1 MNRVALE
8 LALKVLW
15 RRPVFTVISLFGVV
29 ITLVTLM
36 VGAAMVDQLIGTRYP
51 EPERSRLL
59 GVQRMRISGENSTAT
74 SDPGYAFL
82 DKYVRSLPS
91 AELVS
96 IVTNQWKTVAY
107 VGETKAP
114 VYLKHTDSAFWQMM
128 RMRFL
133 EGDPLTAEDD
143 ASGRHVAVINQ
154 ATCAQLYGGP
164 PCAGKTIELDGRAFQ
179 VVGVVENVSF
189 TSGFAFADVWVTHGS
204 SASSAYRLQ
213 FMGGCKGIILARTPA
228 DVPRIQSELASRIPD
243 IPLPDPAT
251 YKTLTVAA
259 ESQFESISREMF
271 SSDES
276 SSHPALFAGLLIGAT
291 ILFMLLPAVNLANLN
306 ISRTLERTPEI
317 GVRKAFG
324 ASSRTMVLQ
333 FLIENLVLTLIGGVI
348 SVVAA
353 AAVLRVINR
362 SGWLPYSQ
370 LGVNSSVLLLG
381 LVMALVFGLMSGVY
395 PAWRM
400 ARLHPAEALRGRA
413 A

>member
-29 ITLVTLM
+29 LTLVTLL
-36 VGAAMVDQLIGTRYP
+36 VGTAMVDPLIGTQYP
-51 EPERSRLL
+51 EPERARLL
-59 GVQRMRISGENSTAT
+59 GVQRMRMSGEHSIAT

-82 DKYVRSLPS
+82 DKYVRTLPS

-96 IVTNQWKTVAY
+96 IVTDQWKTVAY
-107 VGETKAP
+107 AGETKAP

-143 ASGRHVAVINQ
+143 ASGRHVAVINS
-154 ATCAQLYGGP
+154 ATCTQLYGGP
-164 PCAGKTIELDGRAFQ
+164 PCAGRTFELDGRGFR

-189 TSGFAFADVWVTHGS
+189 TSKFAFADVWVTHGS
-204 SASSAYRLQ
+204 SSSSAYRLQ
-213 FMGGCKGIILARTPA
+213 FMGGCTGMILARTTA
-228 DVPRIQSELASRIPD
+228 DVPRIQSELASRIPE

-251 YKTLTVAA
+251 YKTLTAAA
-259 ESQFESISREMF
+259 ESTFESISREMF

-276 SSHPALFAGLLIGAT
+276 SSHPGLFAGLLIGAA

-333 FLIENLVLTLIGGVI
+333 FLIENVVLTLIGGVI
-348 SVVAA
+348 SVFAA
-353 AAVLRVINR
+353 AAVLRLINR

-370 LGVNSSVLLLG
+370 LAVNGRVLLLG
-381 LVMALVFGLMSGVY
+381 LAMALLFGLVSGVY